1 MSKSLTQPLTVGIV
15 AFEKAGARGVIL
27 HADPPDH
34 VTADWRRRLVLQAVE
49 SRDRLSEAGLAW
61 PLPSTLTDV
70 ALEAMLLPALGSRP
84 GRGARLNRTGR
95 PFTAN
100 CADAASR

>member
-34 VTADWRRRLVLQAVE
+34 VTADWRRRLVLQAFE
-49 SRDRLSEAGLAW
+49 SRDRFSQAVLGVPASFYTKRQSAGPEA
-61 PLPSTLTDV
+61 V
-70 ALEAMLLPALGSRP
+70 
-84 GRGARLNRTGR
+84 GRGR
-95 PFTAN
+95 
-100 CADAASR
+100 